1 MSMYKKSKILPV
13 DSIDIYTQY
22 SNYFAEG
29 RVFHI
34 SSFEGVVEKYWK
46 LNGVLD
52 GPYIRFFPNRKL
64 HIECNYSNG
73 KLNGI
78 YKEYNVYGDL
88 IKECAY
94 LENKLNGP
102 YREFHPFFRTKYI
115 ECYYANGELHGL
127 YSKYDDNYNS
137 KYYECE
143 YFNGKKKFNPV
154 RMLINGFNGMFVHN
168 LRDYPSN
175 GSSESVLVV

>member
-1 MSMYKKSKILPV
+1 MYKKSKILPV

-22 SNYFAEG
+22 DNYFTEG
-29 RVFHI
+29 RVFHT
-34 SSFEGVVEKYWK
+34 SSFEGVVEKYCK

-94 LENKLNGP
+94 LENKLNGS

-115 ECYYANGELHGL
+115 ECYYVNGELHGL

-143 YFNGKKKFNPV
+143 YSNGKKKFNPV
-154 RMLINGFNGMFVHN
+154 RIFLNGFNGLFVRN
-168 LRDYPSN
+168 LIDYPTK
-175 GSSESVLVV
+175 GSSESVLVA